1 MQVQLTSVPTVAGSL
16 GPNTM
21 EVLLRGNI
29 MDLGLSAGEAA
40 MALSEDFRAET
51 VGTAL
56 ADKFLQS
63 VKRAFRY
70 RQPGSYSEHH
80 GYLIDAETLLELLSL
95 ESGAAI
101 SASAQTSVK
110 MFRRRVED
118 GRKLSAKGPSS
129 PRSAEYYAGSEER

>member
-1 MQVQLTSVPTVAGSL
+1 MEVQLTSVPATAGFL

-40 MALSEDFRAET
+40 MALRDDFRVET

-56 ADKFLQS
+56 ADKFLQK

-70 RQPGSYSEHH
+70 HQPGSYSVHH
-80 GYLIDAETLLELLSL
+80 AYLTEVEPILELLSL

-101 SASAQTSVK
+101 SESARAAVS
-110 MFRRRVED
+110 MLRRRVED
-118 GRKLSAKGPSS
+118 GRKLSGKVPPFYRGIDAMPE
-129 PRSAEYYAGSEER
+129 EYA